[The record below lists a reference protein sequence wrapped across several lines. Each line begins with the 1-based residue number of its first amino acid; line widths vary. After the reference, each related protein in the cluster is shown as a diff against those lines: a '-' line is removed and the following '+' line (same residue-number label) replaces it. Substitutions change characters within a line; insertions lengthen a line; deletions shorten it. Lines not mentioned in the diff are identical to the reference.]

1 MGHSSSPSSPISPTP
16 HPERDVLVE
25 VLTKQGC
32 HLCGE
37 ALRVTAAVCAEFGIS
52 AVEVDLTDD
61 PETLAQFAEEIPV
74 LRIDGQVRDFWRV
87 DPMRLRRLLREAGS
101 A

>member
-1 MGHSSSPSSPISPTP
+1 MVQKTSPGQQHDRS
-16 HPERDVLVE
+16 VLVE

-32 HLCGE
+32 HLCEE
-37 ALRVTAAVCAEFGIS
+37 AVAVTVEVCAEFGVQP
-52 AVEVDLTDD
+52 VEVDLTED
-61 PETLAQFAEEIPV
+61 PETLARHAEEIPV

-87 DPMRLRRLLREAGS
+87 DPVRLRRLLGEALK